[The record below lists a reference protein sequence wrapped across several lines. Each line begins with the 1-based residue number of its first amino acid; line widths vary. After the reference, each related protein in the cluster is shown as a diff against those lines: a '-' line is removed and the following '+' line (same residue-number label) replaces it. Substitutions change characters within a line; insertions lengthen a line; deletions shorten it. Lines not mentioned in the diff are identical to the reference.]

1 MLTNSQYG
9 EEKHWE
15 IPKENQ
21 GFWWSWGASH
31 RANGV
36 IKRMCCVKTVMWKI
50 ANWIH
55 ILINIEGC
63 IQCWSDN
70 VEATC
75 RDIWMTSFRCVSIQL
90 RSCLWL
96 RNALPT
102 FKVVRGRTEQTGNDG
117 WLWRLFT
124 EWDSWIHKL
133 HSIALRDAS
142 FRRTIRWNMLQ
153 RAQTAKWE
161 QRSDN
166 EVRTTQ
172 WGTPLSRSTQIMQK
186 EQLR

>member
-1 MLTNSQYG
+1 
-9 EEKHWE
+9 
-15 IPKENQ
+15 
-21 GFWWSWGASH
+21 
-31 RANGV
+31 
-36 IKRMCCVKTVMWKI
+36 MWKI
-50 ANWIH
+50 ANWMH
-55 ILINIEGC
+55 ILFNIEGC

-75 RDIWMTSFRCVSIQL
+75 REIWMTSFTYVSIQL

-102 FKVVRGRTEQTGNDG
+102 FKIVRGKTVQTGLDG
-117 WLWRLFT
+117 WLWKLFT
-124 EWDSWIHKL
+124 EWNSWIHKL
-133 HSIALRDAS
+133 QSIALWDAS

-153 RAQTAKWE
+153 RAQTAKIE

-172 WGTPLSRSTQIMQK
+172 WETPLSRSTQIMQK